1 MALTDADTEGSAME
15 MLAGRGE
22 STATSLDGAFC
33 SCLTTLH
40 KHSNYV
46 AFCSYP
52 HSAL

>member
-22 STATSLDGAFC
+22 SVATGLDGAFS
-33 SCLTTLH
+33 SCRTTLH
-40 KHSNYV
+40 KRSNHV